1 MRPRFLSVERAAS
14 SSARLRE
21 VEGASPKKKAHP
33 RPVRPPSEEDET
45 GPRQERSSAA
55 RPVRPPPA
63 PPPPPRRSRS
73 SARTH
78 PSTKVVDDKNDRKKK
93 DQEDKKQ
100 DVKKESAPQEE
111 EQRAGTHPSTKVVD
125 EKNDRKNKDQEDK
138 KQDLKKEK
146 RKDDVKKDVKKDNTK
161 KEKPKKEGKVPQAG
175 GTVKTKS
182 ASTCG
187 QDIGAMI
194 EIHQK
199 DLSGMLE
206 ERKVKKKKLED
217 FNFWIRS
224 LEGPIAEAQAKIK
237 WLQSQ
242 RADHEKEMEAQ
253 VGEMGKIKVLLK
265 LCRRYG
271 GSGKQKKRVGKQRR
285 IHERKRSV
293 SE

>member
-100 DVKKESAPQEE
+100 DVKKE
-111 EQRAGTHPSTKVVD
+111 
-125 EKNDRKNKDQEDK
+125 
-138 KQDLKKEK
+138 K

-217 FNFWIRS
+217 FNERIRS
-224 LEGPIAEAQAKIK
+224 FEGPIAEAQAKIK

>member
-100 DVKKESAPQEE
+100 DVKKE
-111 EQRAGTHPSTKVVD
+111 
-125 EKNDRKNKDQEDK
+125 
-138 KQDLKKEK
+138 K

-217 FNFWIRS
+217 FNERIRS
-224 LEGPIAEAQAKIK
+224 FEGPIAEAQAKIK

-265 LCRRYG
+265 LCRDI
-271 GSGKQKKRVGKQRR
+271 KVLLKLKKRFRKQRR

-293 SE
+293 LE